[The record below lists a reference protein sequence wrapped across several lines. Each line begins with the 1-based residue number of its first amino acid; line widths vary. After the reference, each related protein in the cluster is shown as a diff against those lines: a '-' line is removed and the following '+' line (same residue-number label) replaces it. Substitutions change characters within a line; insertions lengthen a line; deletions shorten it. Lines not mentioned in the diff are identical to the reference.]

1 MKQNL
6 IDFYPDLLIETP
18 IKVKPS
24 EESRPDIDAVMKQLK
39 DIAER
44 NKEEK

>member
-1 MKQNL
+1 M
-6 IDFYPDLLIETP
+6 DYYPELLIETP
-18 IKVKPS
+18 TPTK
-24 EESRPDIDAVMKQLK
+24 ESSPDIDAVMKQLK